1 MFEEEYDYKEEL
13 KKALENCRRA
23 ENVLNYA
30 EDDDAIEFAAL
41 DLEAARK
48 KYDLMLRRYK
58 KEVI

>member
-48 KYDLMLRRYK
+48 KYDLMLRRY
-58 KEVI
+58 